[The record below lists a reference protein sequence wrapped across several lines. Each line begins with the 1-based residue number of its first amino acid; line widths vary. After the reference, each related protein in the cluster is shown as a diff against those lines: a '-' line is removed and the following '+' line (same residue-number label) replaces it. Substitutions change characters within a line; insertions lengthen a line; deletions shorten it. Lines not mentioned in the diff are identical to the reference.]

1 MGWIEGLIHLP
12 FGSGAV
18 SQSSSSLPNNI
29 PAHIQTNSSNSGSN
43 KMMQIAYPAGLVNN
57 NQNDFGCN
65 CKSGYTGMPAQL
77 NSGVSNMTVNYPQ
90 GTYFT
95 NNGCACIPTS
105 SMSQLVNP
113 SNNISLSKA
122 LGLKQLPPVYET
134 NSSTSGGNNIMNTQ
148 SSTNTTASA
157 SSSSPVAPIQNLMNN
172 WFAWGVQPTN
182 AAGNEPT
189 NTKAA
194 LNTMTNQWQ
203 FFPSQNAGNSISAN
217 TASTNITSTANPT
230 SQAQT
235 ALSNATSTASANAS
249 PQASNGLSDVAQEF
263 EKAIESIFGSI
274 SNFVKNL

>member
-18 SQSSSSLPNNI
+18 SQSSSLPTKLWGGQVTLPAGAFNGEGGNNMI
-29 PAHIQTNSSNSGSN
+29 AR
-43 KMMQIAYPAGLVNN
+43 AYPAGLVNQN
-57 NQNDFGCN
+57 NSACN

-90 GTYFT
+90 GTYFS
-95 NNGCACIPTS
+95 GDCACIPTS

-172 WFAWGVQPTN
+172 WFAWGKQPTN
-182 AAGNEPT
+182 VAGNEPT

-203 FFPSQNAGNSISAN
+203 FFPSQNTASAN
-217 TASTNITSTANPT
+217 TALMATTTSTV
-230 SQAQT
+230 
-235 ALSNATSTASANAS
+235 SANAS
-249 PQASNGLSDVAQEF
+249 PQASNGLSEAAQEF
-263 EKAIESIFGSI
+263 EKAINSIFGNI
-274 SNFVKNL
+274 SNFLKNL

>member
-1 MGWIEGLIHLP
+1 MLR
-12 FGSGAV
+12 
-18 SQSSSSLPNNI
+18 
-29 PAHIQTNSSNSGSN
+29 
-43 KMMQIAYPAGLVNN
+43 PAGLVNN
-57 NQNDFGCN
+57 NQNPFGCN

-77 NSGVSNMTVNYPQ
+77 NSGVMAYPQ
-90 GTYFT
+90 GTYYS
-95 NNGCACIPTS
+95 GDCACIPTS
-105 SMSQLVNP
+105 NMAQLVNP
-113 SNNISLSKA
+113 SNSNSNIPA
-122 LGLKQLPPVYET
+122 HIQT
-134 NSSTSGGNNIMNTQ
+134 NSSNSGGNNMNTQ

-172 WFAWGVQPTN
+172 WFAWGKQPTN
-182 AAGNEPT
+182 TAGNEPT

-203 FFPSQNAGNSISAN
+203 FFPSQNAGNSVSAN

-249 PQASNGLSDVAQEF
+249 PQASNGLSEVAQEF
-263 EKAIESIFGSI
+263 EKAINSIFGSI